1 MKIYIFTSLLVL
13 TLNLLSDEEVSSE
26 IVLPELGDRVSG
38 AVSSAQERA
47 IGEMFL
53 KQIYFQAPLWNV
65 PCGFASWRPYT
76 IEMFVGKDG

>member
-13 TLNLLSDEEVSSE
+13 TLNLLSDEEISNE

-53 KQIYFQAPLWNV
+53 KQIYFEANKIFSFIHK
-65 PCGFASWRPYT
+65 GY
-76 IEMFVGKDG
+76 